1 MTSSGR
7 QQPDNAMYLGDEVG
21 SSSETCSSPM
31 LWMERKAT
39 IGAADLFCLQRW
51 KVYTNINFITTFA
64 FPNMQDPCCLTEI
77 TAAWKNFY
85 FSTKLTNHTIQWRV
99 RYRISNKHSVL
110 QSSPSVANK
119 SHIIQWIEPQLWNWW
134 RTIWW
139 KERWE
144 IPHPWWQINMSMYIL
159 AVQVCWDSTQHSPL
173 SNCLKHLQYICLLI
187 Y

>member
-1 MTSSGR
+1 MNERHHKQMTRSPLLACNTCDSINPNCMVKANCEVPILQKLQPMTSSGR

-51 KVYTNINFITTFA
+51 KLYTNINFITTFA

-119 SHIIQWIEPQLWNWW
+119 SHIIQWIEPQL
-134 RTIWW
+134 
-139 KERWE
+139 
-144 IPHPWWQINMSMYIL
+144 
-159 AVQVCWDSTQHSPL
+159 
-173 SNCLKHLQYICLLI
+173 
-187 Y
+187 